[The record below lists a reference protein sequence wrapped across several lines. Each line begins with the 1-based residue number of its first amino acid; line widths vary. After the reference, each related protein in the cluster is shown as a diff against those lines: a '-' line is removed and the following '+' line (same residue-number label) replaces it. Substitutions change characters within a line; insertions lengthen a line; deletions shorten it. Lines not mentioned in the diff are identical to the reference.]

1 MTFSLPPHENKMI
14 GNAVHIATHIVF
26 THSSGGYGSSTDMFD
41 ASVKYSFDAR
51 NDARLMKS
59 AKETPPATMTP
70 APAAPRTSA
79 DAIRVWSFPALTLGL
94 TIVTPWWTRG
104 LMGGMGGRGGRARG
118 ASVVRSVGGREI
130 DSVVATRDRSSREEV
145 RDHRAFEDDDGRDGR
160 DGTARMTHR
169 RAPRR
174 VAAVDRPRGGVRDAA
189 SAVASRLESARAGG
203 VRARRRRV
211 TAFPPARAASVA
223 RVPRAR
229 ERAIAAALPSF
240 RASRDAARRRRS
252 RDAARVRDPSRRR
265 GARRDAR
272 RAQRRESRHP

>member
-1 MTFSLPPHENKMI
+1 MD
-14 GNAVHIATHIVF
+14 AV
-26 THSSGGYGSSTDMFD
+26 D
-41 ASVKYSFDAR
+41 
-51 NDARLMKS
+51 
-59 AKETPPATMTP
+59 
-70 APAAPRTSA
+70 
-79 DAIRVWSFPALTLGL
+79 
-94 TIVTPWWTRG
+94 
-104 LMGGMGGRGGRARG
+104 GRAER
-118 ASVVRSVGGREI
+118 RSFGQSAGERLIRWSRREI
-130 DSVVATRDRSSREEV
+130 DLLAKKFGTT
-145 RDHRAFEDDDGRDGR
+145 AFEDDDGRDGR